1 MAEDIG
7 GEIVIE
13 DAALAG
19 GFVQV
24 PAGIF
29 FDADLKDGPVRVYGA
44 LLWWAWKQGRAPEQ
58 KVMGEQLGMGEST
71 VRRHLADLEKAGYI
85 AIQQLGLGR
94 ANRYTIRRL
103 QGQDADRSEL
113 SGLGAQKRA
122 VRPLRTGR
130 PPRVVGLDVTTQTLS
145 HRGNGEALAG
155 AFFEAVGESKPSKT
169 RRARALEIINDLTAE
184 GFTEAAIREACRLAG
199 ERGARG
205 PDLLPHVIG
214 EAHERVETRTAQ
226 ATRRR
231 QIADVGAQQLALD
244 EASLAAELAA
254 VEALP
259 AVERERLE
267 RECRAALPASV
278 SEGFAAVVVPGM
290 IAARLRQGQATN

>member
-1 MAEDIG
+1 MAEDRDRG

-29 FDADLKDGPVRVYGA
+29 FDAGLKDGPVRVYGA
-44 LLWWAWKQGRAPEQ
+44 LLWWAWKDGRAPEQ
-58 KVMGEQLGMGEST
+58 KAMGEQLGMGEST

-94 ANRYTIRRL
+94 ANRYIILSL
-103 QGQDADRSEL
+103 QGRGPDRSKL
-113 SGLGAQKRA
+113 SGLAAQNWPVKA
-122 VRPLRTGR
+122 VKTERSH
-130 PPRVVGLDVTTQTLS
+130 RVVDSDVTTQTLS
-145 HRGNGEALAG
+145 HRGNGAALAD
-155 AFFEAVGESKPSKT
+155 AFFEAVGEAKPAKK
-169 RRARALEIINDLTAE
+169 RRERALEVVNSLTAE
-184 GFTEAAIREACRLAG
+184 GFSDDAIREACRLAG

-214 EAHERVETRTAQ
+214 EAHERIATRTVQAAQ
-226 ATRRR
+226 R
-231 QIADVGAQQLALD
+231 QGIAAAAEEQLTLD
-244 EASLAAELAA
+244 EASLRAELAA

-259 AVERERLE
+259 ETQREHLE
-267 RECRAALPASV
+267 AECLAALPTTV
-278 SEGFAAVVVPGM
+278 SAAMAAAVLPGM
-290 IAARLRQGQATN
+290 MAARLRAGA